1 MKTLSKFFLFGL
13 LGASVMYNSSCNKAG
28 KSSTTGWKYND
39 AKWGGFEKHKFKEQE
54 TGPGL
59 IFVEGGTFTMGSSE
73 QDLTYDHN
81 NMKRR
86 LSVSSFYMDETEVSN
101 FHYLEYLHWLMRQYV
116 DDPTVHT
123 KALPDTLVWRDKLSY
138 NEPYVLYYLRHP
150 AYRDYPVVGVSWVQ
164 AAEYCKWRTDRVNEM
179 IMVREGFV
187 NLDIQKQTGPENF
200 NTEAY
205 LLGLYTPSVK
215 KELRDYAPGAK
226 TRSVRMEDGIL
237 LPSYRLP
244 TEAEWEYAAGAY
256 KSAGFNENID
266 IKRIYPWNG
275 LTLRRGDTEK
285 TRGKMY
291 ANYTRGRGDGAGIAG
306 NLNDGAL
313 YTTLVKDNRYL
324 PNDFGLFHMAGNVSE
339 WTNDVYRP
347 LSLEDMT
354 GFNPYR
360 GNEYKKYKKD
370 ADGFIS
376 EKDDLGRMIY
386 EDVTEEDNAKRRNY
400 KKADNIG
407 YKDELTYPDIEQKY
421 EYSVSS
427 LIDNAARVYKGGSWA
442 DKAYWLS
449 PGNRRFLDQ
458 DQSTATIG
466 FRCVMDRVG
475 DMTKKGKK

>member
-1 MKTLSKFFLFGL
+1 MKISSKALVFTLA
-13 LGASVMYNSSCNKAG
+13 GALALYTSSCNRAG

-59 IFVEGGTFTMGSSE
+59 VFIEGGTFTMGGAE
-73 QDLTYDHN
+73 QDLTFDHN
-81 NMKRR
+81 NYKRR
-86 LSVSSFYMDETEVSN
+86 ISVSSFYMDETEVTN
-101 FHYLEYLHWLMRQYV
+101 FHYLEYLHWLLRQYG
-116 DDPTVHT
+116 DNPIIHK

-179 IMVREGFV
+179 IMVREGLI
-187 NLDIQKQTGPENF
+187 NLDIQKQTGDQNF

-215 KELRDYAPGAK
+215 KELRDYAPGGK
-226 TRSVRMEDGIL
+226 TRGVRMEDGIL

-244 TEAEWEYAAGAY
+244 TEAEWEYAAGGF
-256 KSAGFNENID
+256 KSASFNENID
-266 IKRIYPWNG
+266 AKRIYPWNG

-306 NLNDGAL
+306 NLNDAAL
-313 YTTLVKDNRYL
+313 YTHKVKDNKFL
-324 PNDFGLFHMAGNVSE
+324 PNDFGLFHMSGNVSE

-360 GNEYKKYKKD
+360 GNVYKKYKTD

-376 EKDDLGRMIY
+376 EKDSLGRLIY
-386 EDVTEEDNAKRRNY
+386 IDVTEEDNAQRRNY
-400 KKADNIG
+400 KRSDNIG
-407 YKDELTYPDIEQKY
+407 FKDELQYTDIEQKY
-421 EYSVSS
+421 DYGASS
-427 LIDNAARVYKGGSWA
+427 LVDNAARVYKGGSWA
-442 DKAYWLS
+442 DRAYWLS
-449 PGNRRFLDQ
+449 PGTRRYLDQ
-458 DQSTATIG
+458 EQSTATVG

-475 DMTKKGKK
+475 EMTKKGK

>member
-1 MKTLSKFFLFGL
+1 MKISSKALVFTLA
-13 LGASVMYNSSCNKAG
+13 GALALYTSSCNRAG

-59 IFVEGGTFTMGSSE
+59 VFVEGGTFTMGSAE
-73 QDLTYDHN
+73 QDLTFDHN
-81 NMKRR
+81 NFKRR
-86 LSVSSFYMDETEVSN
+86 VSVSSFYMDETEVTN
-101 FHYLEYLHWLMRQYV
+101 FHYLEYLHWLMRQYG
-116 DDPTVHT
+116 DNPIIHK

-179 IMVREGFV
+179 IMVREGLV
-187 NLDIQKQTGPENF
+187 NLDIQKQTGDQNF

-215 KELRDYAPGAK
+215 KELRDYAPGGK
-226 TRSVRMEDGIL
+226 TRGVRMEDGIL

-244 TEAEWEYAAGAY
+244 TETEWEYAAGGF
-256 KSAGFNENID
+256 KSASFNENID
-266 IKRIYPWNG
+266 AKRIYPWNG

-313 YTTLVKDNRYL
+313 YTHKVKDAKFL
-324 PNDFGLFHMAGNVSE
+324 PNDYGLFHMSGNVSE
-339 WTNDVYRP
+339 WTGDVYRP

-360 GNEYKKYKKD
+360 GNVYKKYKTD

-376 EKDDLGRMIY
+376 EKDSLGRLIY
-386 EDVTEEDNAKRRNY
+386 VEVTEEDNAQRRNY
-400 KKADNIG
+400 KRSDNIG
-407 YKDELTYPDIEQKY
+407 FKDELTYTDIEQKY
-421 EYSVSS
+421 DYGASS
-427 LIDNAARVYKGGSWA
+427 LVDNAARVYKGGSWA
-442 DKAYWLS
+442 DRAYWLS
-449 PGNRRFLDQ
+449 PGTRRYLDQ
-458 DQSTATIG
+458 EQSTATVG

-475 DMTKKGKK
+475 EMTKKGK